1 MPWEVSVGRLALAVN
16 CPSAIPRMWRRR
28 MSTRGDESITPIFRI
43 ITSKVGNALDNLD
56 VWAGGMISGCN
67 NLLQDFVNVVD
78 CGYISH
84 YLTYWICLKMA
95 TPKSTGLSLFFA
107 FAIPI
112 AGENTLFSD
121 TATYNARGGYHGT

>member
-1 MPWEVSVGRLALAVN
+1 MGSFSWALAVN
-16 CPSAIPRMWRRR
+16 FPSAIPRMRRRR
-28 MSTRGDESITPIFRI
+28 MSRRDESITPIFRI

-67 NLLQDFVNVVD
+67 NLLQDFGNVVD

-95 TPKSTGLSLFFA
+95 TPKSTGLSLFSP

-112 AGENTLFSD
+112 TGENSMFSD
-121 TATYNARGGYHGT
+121 TPTYNIYNIHIIYISYT